1 MTKAKKTELVNSQ
14 SLQQMKFL
22 DYYTNPTSETFG
34 NIRGSGI
41 KAGFTAK
48 YAENIRVKKPKWF
61 TDYLVEFGR
70 DLRRLEQSEK
80 VFDDVLALE
89 HVEDAIGAFG
99 VIKDPETGKPYKR
112 VNTNIIREK
121 VKVSSFI
128 GETIGRSKYSKKLEI
143 VGSFSSSDLKEYD

>member
-1 MTKAKKTELVNSQ
+1 MTKAKKTKLVETLNPQ
-14 SLQQMKFL
+14 RMDFL
-22 DYYTNPTSETFG
+22 AYYTNPTSETFG
-34 NIRGSGI
+34 NVRASGV
-41 KAGFTAK
+41 KAGFDVK
-48 YAENIRVKKPKWF
+48 YAENIKNKKPQWF
-61 TDYLVEFGR
+61 VDYLVEFGG

-143 VGSFSSSDLKEYD
+143 VGTFSSADLKEYD

>member
-1 MTKAKKTELVNSQ
+1 MTKKNKTELVETINPK
-14 SLQQMKFL
+14 QMQFL
-22 DYYTNPTSETFG
+22 AYYCNPHSETFS
-34 NIRGSGI
+34 NIRASAL
-41 KAGFTAK
+41 KAGFTEK
-48 YAENIRVKKPKWF
+48 YADNIGYKKPHWF
-61 TDYLVEFGR
+61 IRYIEGFGG
-70 DLRRLEQSEK
+70 DLKRLQQSEK

-128 GETIGRSKYSKKLEI
+128 GETIGRNKYSKKLEI
-143 VGSFSSSDLKEYD
+143 VGSFSSADLKEYD